1 MKLLTLTKIT
11 LTKINITWQLL
22 VEVRKSQQDWFPMV
36 LIRQYQLQSVE
47 LKSSLTLAHRLPV
60 HPWQHHPP
68 QDLCLSSLGWKVSPE
83 GSFPGSAGN
92 AEAQEMCRQKWSL
105 APPHAHSQTSPWA
118 CSAKNCSGWAP
129 DGHSLDLQSV
139 HSLLPAPLLPPRW
152 LCLTVNYMWL
162 DQVLHA
168 VLVSSKD
175 SVWIT
180 TLRC

>member
-1 MKLLTLTKIT
+1 MTI
-11 LTKINITWQLL
+11 ISW
-22 VEVRKSQQDWFPMV
+22 SQQIPTGLIPTV
-36 LIRQYQLQSVE
+36 LIRQHQPPSVE

-60 HPWQHHPP
+60 CPWQHHPP
-68 QDLCLSSLGWKVSPE
+68 WDLWSELSGVKSVSWE
-83 GSFPGSAGN
+83 VLSTQRRQCRGTGDVH
-92 AEAQEMCRQKWSL
+92 RQKWSL

-168 VLVSSKD
+168 VLVSSKH